1 MHPKA
6 EDYEYNL
13 DRALNTVVGVR
24 TTIPEDAFTAQ
35 ILGTER
41 AGNGV
46 LINDSGLIL
55 TIGYLITEAE
65 SIWISLADGN
75 TVQGHML
82 AYDQR
87 TGFGLVQ
94 ALAKVDLPGLPF
106 GNSDRAEVGESVVV
120 AGAGGRHHSVE
131 AQIVAKQ
138 EFVGYWEYVLDEAIY
153 TAPSHPNWGGAALIG
168 SNGKLLGIG
177 SLQLEST
184 LSNNQSQDVNMIV
197 PIDLLKPIL
206 EDLKTRGRTVY
217 SPRPWLGI
225 YATEI
230 GNRIVLAGLAQDA
243 PAEQAELE
251 VGDIVLSVAG
261 ESVRSLSEFFKTIWS
276 VGDAGVEIP
285 LRILRDNNTLDIIVN
300 SIDRNDILKRP
311 VIH

>member
-6 EDYEYNL
+6 EDYEFNL

-46 LINDSGLIL
+46 LIDDNGLIL

-94 ALAKVDLPGLPF
+94 ALAKVDLPGLTF
-106 GNSDRAEVGESVVV
+106 GDSDQAEVGESVVV
-120 AGAGGRHHSVE
+120 AGAGGRHHCVE

-168 SNGKLLGIG
+168 SNGHLLGIG

-206 EDLKTRGRTVY
+206 EDLKTKGRSIY

-285 LRILRDNNTLDIIVN
+285 LRILRDNNTLDIVVN
-300 SIDRNDILKRP
+300 SINRNDILKRP